1 LADWIRLSNENIINL
16 ERIAHIRI
24 KPGNTCRIYYPASSG
39 QDIDAGMELTQEE
52 TEILMQAIEPLLRTT
67 DPRSKAGFS

>member
-1 LADWIRLSNENIINL
+1 MADWIRLSDENIVNL
-16 ERIAHIRI
+16 ECIAHVRM

-39 QDIDAGMELTQEE
+39 QDVDAGVELNEAE

-67 DPRSKAGFS
+67 DPRSKVGFS